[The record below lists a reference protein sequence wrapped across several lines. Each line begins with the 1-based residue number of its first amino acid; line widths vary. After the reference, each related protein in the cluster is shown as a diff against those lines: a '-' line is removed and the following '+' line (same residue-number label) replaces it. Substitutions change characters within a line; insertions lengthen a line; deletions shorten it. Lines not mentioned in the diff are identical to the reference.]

1 MTCSGLAWSSREGM
15 VSRMDKPHWSPEI
28 MTLAAHVRLL
38 VLDVDGVMTDGR
50 LHYDA
55 DGREAK
61 VFHVRDGL
69 GIKQLLAADVG
80 VAVISGR
87 SSTAVATRLAEL
99 GIGEVTLGRDDKLAA
114 LRELAGRLGME
125 SLNRVA
131 YVGDDLPDLPAIQAV
146 GLGIAVADAHPQLR
160 DQARARTQLG
170 GGQGAV
176 REVCDL
182 LLAARRVN
190 S

>member
-1 MTCSGLAWSSREGM
+1 
-15 VSRMDKPHWSPEI
+15 MDKPHWSPEI
-28 MTLAAHVRLL
+28 IELAAGIELL

-69 GIKQLLAADVG
+69 GIKRLMAADVQ

-87 SSTAVATRLAEL
+87 SSTAVAKRLSEL
-99 GIGEVTLGRDDKLAA
+99 GIRHVTLGRDDKLAA
-114 LRELAGRLGME
+114 LRELLGRLGLE
-125 SLNRVA
+125 SLSTVA
-131 YVGDDLPDLPAIQAV
+131 YVGDDVPDLPAIEAV
-146 GLGIAVADAHPQLR
+146 GLGIAVADAHPDVR
-160 DQARARTQLG
+160 DKAQALTERG

-182 LLAARRVN
+182 LLAAHQPRT
-190 S
+190 